1 MYKKLKEVL
10 ETKGQHDEEHDQYF
24 VMLPGDRKLIYDK
37 ELNMLVLHEH
47 ESDNVK
53 ISRGPEDLPYDE
65 QYVIFKSLG
74 IEPQIFYEKL
84 QLYINAEGEISRD
97 GLFKEVNLTTPIQF
111 SDGIFNH
118 KKRAVTLVFT
128 ISTGQVSVITIKE
141 SGQVGFKFGTGVV
154 EEPINP
160 EYYPWYQIPQ
170 EVRDAIE
177 NQLGLAQT
185 SYEKRNAKELQRLR
199 ERIKDLVKERGIKEK
214 EGIYLRL
221 PKRFGYSNSPFTVKD
236 GKWVPTH
243 SIKGIILTETDSL
256 LECNYVLDPY
266 GTLDNELHYLK
277 LEEIE
282 NLLWLKYLVW
292 TLENK

>member
-1 MYKKLKEVL
+1 
-10 ETKGQHDEEHDQYF
+10 
-24 VMLPGDRKLIYDK
+24 
-37 ELNMLVLHEH
+37 
-47 ESDNVK
+47 
-53 ISRGPEDLPYDE
+53 
-65 QYVIFKSLG
+65 LG
-74 IEPQIFYEKL
+74 IEPRIFYEKL

-154 EEPINP
+154 EEPVNP

-185 SYEKRNAKELQRLR
+185 SYEKRIAKELQRLR
-199 ERIKDLVKERGIKEK
+199 ERIKDLVKERGIKEE

-221 PKRFGYSNSPFTVKD
+221 PKRFGYSNSPFTVHD

-243 SIKGIILTETDSL
+243 SIARVILTETDLL